1 MTRSKNLAFTTPLK
15 GNLALCDPCDD
26 ADLHRIR
33 DLYKFIWVREGR
45 VQLRID
51 HIPLELHAGEL
62 VPLTPHHRLEIPQ
75 IDAEVLILAFDSNFY
90 CIFGHDGEVSCSGL
104 LFNGT
109 SELLRLEL
117 NEERAAALGRVIDD
131 LRAEYEVADG
141 LREEML
147 RIGGVGQAA
156 RASGVARDL
165 RSSHPWGPY
174 TGLLRHEPVVRTQG
188 DVMARLMVRCR
199 EVLQSAQYIDRL
211 LEAWRSPAGELPAP
225 DYTAPLAPDSLS
237 VGLVEGWRGEICHAV
252 VTDSS
257 GRIAAC
263 RIKDPSL
270 HNWLAL
276 ALAVRGEGISDFP
289 ICNKSFNLSYC
300 GHDL

>member
-1 MTRSKNLAFTTPLK
+1 
-15 GNLALCDPCDD
+15 
-26 ADLHRIR
+26 
-33 DLYKFIWVREGR
+33 
-45 VQLRID
+45 
-51 HIPLELHAGEL
+51 
-62 VPLTPHHRLEIPQ
+62 
-75 IDAEVLILAFDSNFY
+75 
-90 CIFGHDGEVSCSGL
+90 
-104 LFNGT
+104 
-109 SELLRLEL
+109 
-117 NEERAAALGRVIDD
+117 
-131 LRAEYEVADG
+131 
-141 LREEML
+141 
-147 RIGGVGQAA
+147 
-156 RASGVARDL
+156 
-165 RSSHPWGPY
+165 
-174 TGLLRHEPVVRTQG
+174 
-188 DVMARLMVRCR
+188 MARLMVRCR